1 MNSRDVMM
9 AFFAALG
16 AEQNASSL
24 RPVMIMLAGPNGSGK
39 STLWNKVI
47 KPALGE
53 FARDWEY
60 INADDEVREVVDE
73 IAGGK
78 HVRLDSL
85 PAYQLKDLQLQA
97 QKNTTDQRRRLI
109 AATSPRGFIFET
121 VFSDTGGHKLAE
133 LRDGRENQ
141 FKTTAIMV
149 NANHVETL
157 IERVH
162 RRKET
167 GEHGVDPDK
176 QRERYPRVLANMSDS
191 LAVVEVVV
199 LVDNSLQNEDATPAF
214 RFVALAKDGILV
226 AAVSDLPPWAQQV
239 LQGLPTPRSTD
250 IKH

>member
-1 MNSRDVMM
+1 MNSGDVMR

-16 AEQNASSL
+16 GEQDATGI
-24 RPVMIMLAGPNGSGK
+24 RPIMIMLAGPNGSGK

-53 FARDWEY
+53 FAKDWEY

-73 IAGGK
+73 FAGGA

-85 PAYQLKDLQLQA
+85 PADQLKDLQLQA

-109 AATSPRGFIFET
+109 SASSPRGFIFET
-121 VFSDTGGHKLAE
+121 VFSDTSGHKLAE
-133 LRDGRENQ
+133 LRDGRDNH
-141 FKTTAIMV
+141 FKTTAILV
-149 NANHVETL
+149 NANDVDTL

-162 RRKET
+162 RRKVK
-167 GEHGVDPDK
+167 GEHGVDPER

-191 LAVVEVVV
+191 LAVVEVIV
-199 LVDNSLQNEDATPAF
+199 LVDNSQQNEDDTPAF

-226 AAVSDLPPWAQQV
+226 AAVSNLPPWAQQV
-239 LQGLPTPRSTD
+239 LHGLPLARSTA